1 MFFALVFVIS
11 SFCFS
16 TAQERRRNGLRIQV
30 SPAVSDPIELKHR
43 ETLLLLLQDNSV
55 VIIGGMPDML
65 VPHKRWYLAVWRFS
79 SLNSLKSAIT
89 NNDLDTFGTPMNV
102 PKDVKFSWKILE
114 PTTESLEAVS
124 SVVDMMLRAGIN
136 RESLKMRVQ
145 RDSVKGFVRLNY
157 SEDPRDL
164 TDRAFQKLP

>member
-55 VIIGGMPDML
+55 VIIGGLPDML
-65 VPHKRWYLAVWRFS
+65 VPHKRWYLAVWRFDFYLS
-79 SLNSLKSAIT
+79 GSLLVESMI
-89 NNDLDTFGTPMNV
+89 TFG
-102 PKDVKFSWKILE
+102 
-114 PTTESLEAVS
+114 
-124 SVVDMMLRAGIN
+124 SVG
-136 RESLKMRVQ
+136 
-145 RDSVKGFVRLNY
+145 Y
-157 SEDPRDL
+157 
-164 TDRAFQKLP
+164 RAFQKLP